1 MPVQS
6 KSFKVNAILNI
17 VKQFSAIIFPLIT
30 FPYVSRAL
38 GVESYGRYNF
48 SSSIISYVSL
58 LAGLGI
64 SSYAIREGAR
74 IRDNKEKFLKFANEV
89 FSINVVSTVIAYI
102 CLLFIV
108 LFWHK
113 LDSYRSL
120 LAVLS
125 ISVLV
130 TTLGVDWINTVY
142 EDFFYLTV
150 RYVICQSIAVVST
163 ILLIKKPDDVTL
175 YCLFSNLGF
184 ILANSFNIY
193 YVRCKLKIKIS
204 FTLKMNIRKHIKPIM
219 LVFGNVLSSMIYL
232 YSDTTMLG
240 VMAGDIA
247 VGFYS
252 VASKIYI
259 LIKQLVNS
267 VSGVLTPRLSN
278 DLEKT
283 GSIDG
288 NDTVNSAIGALAI
301 IVFPV
306 VTGLVVKGKEIILL
320 IAGAEYLNAYPAL
333 AILSFA
339 LIFSSYGCIF
349 VGVVMFSQRRDREV
363 LFASTL
369 CAVVNVLLNIYLIP
383 KYSFNAAA
391 FTTLVSEF
399 LMMLLG
405 IYYTRNSYKLKIGS
419 YVVVSGIGVIEVIL
433 SCYIVNLLISSP
445 TLSLMVSI
453 VACGVLYGLTL
464 LIAFLIGKHK
474 PKKMYSSSL

>member
-1 MPVQS
+1 
-6 KSFKVNAILNI
+6 
-17 VKQFSAIIFPLIT
+17 
-30 FPYVSRAL
+30 
-38 GVESYGRYNF
+38 
-48 SSSIISYVSL
+48 
-58 LAGLGI
+58 
-64 SSYAIREGAR
+64 
-74 IRDNKEKFLKFANEV
+74 
-89 FSINVVSTVIAYI
+89 
-102 CLLFIV
+102 
-108 LFWHK
+108 
-113 LDSYRSL
+113 
-120 LAVLS
+120 
-125 ISVLV
+125 
-130 TTLGVDWINTVY
+130 
-142 EDFFYLTV
+142 
-150 RYVICQSIAVVST
+150 
-163 ILLIKKPDDVTL
+163 
-175 YCLFSNLGF
+175 
-184 ILANSFNIY
+184 
-193 YVRCKLKIKIS
+193 
-204 FTLKMNIRKHIKPIM
+204 MNIRKHIKPIM